1 MEKKW
6 SLNNN
11 VYRSE
16 ITIDEY
22 LNSIRLFEVLKSKYP
37 NDELFDE
44 IIDVLRDEICKMFG
58 GTIYSSEFE

>member
-11 VYRSE
+11 VYRSD

-22 LNSIRLFEVLKSKYP
+22 ISSIRLFDVLKSKYP
-37 NDELFDE
+37 EDELFDE
-44 IIDVLRDEICKMFG
+44 VIDVLRDEICKMFG

>member
-37 NDELFDE
+37 EDDLFDE
-44 IIDVLRDEICKMFG
+44 IIEVLREEICKMFG

>member
-16 ITIDEY
+16 ISIEEY
-22 LNSIRLFEVLKSKYP
+22 LNSIRLFEVLRSRYP

-44 IIDVLRDEICKMFG
+44 VIEVLRDEICKMFG
-58 GTIYSSEFE
+58 GTIYISEFE

>member
-37 NDELFDE
+37 EDELFDE
-44 IIDVLRDEICKMFG
+44 IIEVLREEICNMFG
-58 GTIYSSEFE
+58 GTIYRSEYE

>member
-37 NDELFDE
+37 EDELFDE
-44 IIDVLRDEICKMFG
+44 IIEVLREEICNMFG
-58 GTIYSSEFE
+58 GTIYRSESV